1 MKLSIIVPVYNVEQ
15 YLVRCIESIV
25 PQMCADYELIL
36 VDDGSTDDSGAYCDE
51 FARKYASQNIVV
63 IHQANGGLSAARN
76 RGLDAAKGEY
86 VTFVDSDDCICM
98 HTITDNM
105 KFLSAH
111 PEVDMLEYPV
121 EVHAGSADA
130 YSLNFREETQSVDV
144 FADWI
149 RLEGYHH
156 CYAWNKI
163 YRSHLWKN
171 FRFPVNEF
179 YEDVAVMPHIVKHC
193 RVIHYSSRGCYRYY
207 RHEGSITTSYRY
219 KKQRNL
225 FCNNHKLYLEIKAN
239 AALQTESLLLWICC
253 LNQLID
259 MGRCADADKGDFNTI
274 VKETDKTRPAFH
286 ALLSVA
292 PNMFVRI
299 KLLPLL
305 FVGLRFY
312 CFLYVALTKQLKS

>member
-25 PQMCADYELIL
+25 LQMCDDYELIL
-36 VDDGSTDDSGAYCDE
+36 VDDGSTDASGTYCDE
-51 FARKYASQNIVV
+51 FARKYASLNIVV

-105 KFLSAH
+105 NFLSAH

-121 EVHAGSADA
+121 EVHVDSADA
-130 YSLNFREETQSVDV
+130 YSLNFFEETQSVDV
-144 FADWI
+144 FEDWI
-149 RLEGYHH
+149 RRGGYHH

-163 YRSHLWKN
+163 YRSHLWEN
-171 FRFPVNEF
+171 YRFPISEF

-219 KKQRNL
+219 NKQRSL
-225 FCNNHKLYLEIKAN
+225 FHNNHQLYLEIKAN

-259 MGRCADADKGDFNTI
+259 MGRCADVDKEDFRTI
-274 VKETDKTRPAFH
+274 MKEVEKTRPSIY
-286 ALLSVA
+286 ALLNNA
-292 PNMFVRI
+292 PKAFVRF

-305 FVGLRFY
+305 FIGLRFY
-312 CFLYVALTKQLKS
+312 CSLYAALKKPLKA